1 MTTDESTSIRSELFL
16 ALYEAVLEG
25 LIEHECSVSMAA
37 DVLIRMEA
45 AFRRIDGVEGEF
57 PLAR

>member
-1 MTTDESTSIRSELFL
+1 MTTDADTAIRSELFL
-16 ALYEAVLEG
+16 VLYEAVLEG
-25 LIEHECSVSMAA
+25 LIEHECGVSMAA

-45 AFRRIDGVEGEF
+45 ALRRIEGVEGDF